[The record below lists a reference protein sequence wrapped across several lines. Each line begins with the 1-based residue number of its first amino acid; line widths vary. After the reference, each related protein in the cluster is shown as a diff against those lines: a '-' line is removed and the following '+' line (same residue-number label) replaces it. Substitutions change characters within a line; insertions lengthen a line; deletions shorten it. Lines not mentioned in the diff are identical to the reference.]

1 MSNIMVRHGTYVVLI
16 RGVGT
21 VLAFIFSVILARS
34 LGAEGY
40 GLYSFALSVLMII
53 SIPIQ
58 SGIPILAVREAAIA
72 AVKNN
77 DTEVTLFWS
86 WSNRLIFSYSLI
98 VVTSICI
105 MVLMDWQWAYTQR
118 FYVILMGLLSVPFIA
133 LILMQ
138 SAIVRGLGWIIK
150 GIISDGLFRPLIN
163 IFLFVVLLLIVGSD
177 HVSPAHAMFVYT
189 VSAAITLLLSFLI
202 IRASTKNISVST
214 NASGVVISR
223 WRASLSTLTIVG
235 GAQLLFGY
243 IDTLMLGFFREDS
256 EVGVYRVAVQF
267 SVVVSF
273 GLTVLNQLLHPYI
286 SKLYTNKD
294 FDKLQK
300 LIVSS
305 SLAILGIAA
314 VPALLLLIFGEYIL
328 DIIYGVEYVAAALA
342 LKVLVLGQLINA
354 AIGSVGALLNMTGH
368 EKDSM
373 KGLLVAIA
381 VNVLLDLI
389 LIPLYGIEGA
399 AVASA
404 TSLAVWNI
412 ILKYYVMKRLQIE
425 SSSLLYY
432 IKKLY

>member
-1 MSNIMVRHGTYVVLI
+1 MSSILVKKGTYIVLL
-16 RGVGT
+16 RGIGT
-21 VLAFIFSVILARS
+21 VLAFILSVMLARS

-40 GLYSFALSVLMII
+40 GSYSFALSVLMII

-77 DTEVTLFWS
+77 DTQVALLWS
-86 WSNRLIFSYSLI
+86 WSNMLIFSYSLI
-98 VVTSICI
+98 VITSFCI
-105 MVLMDWQWAYTQR
+105 MVLMDWQWTYTQR

-138 SAIVRGLGWIIK
+138 SAIVRGLGHAIK
-150 GIISDGLFRPLIN
+150 GVICDGLFRPLIN
-163 IFLFVVLLLIVGSD
+163 IFLFVILLLIVGAD
-177 HVSPAHAMFVYT
+177 NVSTDQAVLVYT
-189 VSAAITLLLSFLI
+189 VSAAITLLLSYLVI
-202 IRASTKNISVST
+202 KTSTKNHSVSN
-214 NASGVVISR
+214 NANRVVISR

-243 IDTLMLGFFREDS
+243 IDTLILGFFREDS

-286 SKLYTNKD
+286 SKLYTNND

-314 VPALLLLIFGEYIL
+314 IPALLLLIFGEYIL

-412 ILKYYVMKRLQIE
+412 ILKYYVMKRLEIE

>member
-1 MSNIMVRHGTYVVLI
+1 MVRHGTYVVLI

-77 DTEVTLFWS
+77 DTQVALLWS

-177 HVSPAHAMFVYT
+177 HVSPAYAMFVYT

-214 NASGVVISR
+214 NASRVVISR

-354 AIGSVGALLNMTGH
+354 VIGSVGALLNMTGH

-404 TSLAVWNI
+404 TSLAAWNI